1 MARNETVRPYECANC
16 LNVNTPLCEFC
27 NQVTSPSG
35 KLSKP
40 TRYQGA
46 NGGKLESKELASL
59 SHRIALRLAT
69 GNPVHLSWIIRYNQL
84 VSSDKE

>member
-1 MARNETVRPYECANC
+1 MESKHYDCAACINSSS
-16 LNVNTPLCEFC
+16 PLCKYC
-27 NQVTSPSG
+27 NQIKSPSG

-40 TRYQGA
+40 TYYQGA
-46 NGGKLESKELASL
+46 NGGRLESKELASL

-84 VSSDKE
+84 VSSDKK